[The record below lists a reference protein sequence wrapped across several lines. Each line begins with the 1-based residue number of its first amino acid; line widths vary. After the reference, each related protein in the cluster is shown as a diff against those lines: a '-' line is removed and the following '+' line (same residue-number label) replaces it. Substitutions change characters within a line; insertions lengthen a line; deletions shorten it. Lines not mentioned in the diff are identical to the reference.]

1 MAISSETI
9 GKWLAEGRNYGSMI
23 LGFAT
28 GIGLMTA
35 AQQQGMTDAI
45 HQMYQGVT
53 LIISG
58 ATSFYQILIV
68 AFPIVGVLLAKMAK
82 KSATV
87 DSQAAALQTAAKDPN
102 TVVSTQATAAIL
114 DAAAE
119 TAPLAKPIVVSDPVL
134 ASITTSDKV
143 VAK

>member
-1 MAISSETI
+1 MAFSTETI

-35 AQQQGMTDAI
+35 AQQQGLTDAI

-53 LIISG
+53 MIVSG

-68 AFPIVGVLLAKMAK
+68 AFPIVGVMFAKWAK

-87 DSQAAALQTAAKDPN
+87 ESQSAALVAAAKDPN
-102 TVVSTQATAAIL
+102 TTLSKAATANLLEATVE
-114 DAAAE
+114 A
-119 TAPLAKPIVVSDPVL
+119 APLAKPIEIKDKEL
-134 ASITTSDKV
+134 AEAIPSDKV

>member
-1 MAISSETI
+1 MAISTETI
-9 GKWLAEGRNYGSMI
+9 GKWLAEGRNYGSMA

-35 AQQQGMTDAI
+35 SQQQGMVDAF

-53 LIISG
+53 LIVSG

-68 AFPIVGVLLAKMAK
+68 AFPIIGVMLAKMAK
-82 KSATV
+82 KSASV
-87 DSQAAALQTAAKDPN
+87 DSQAKAVQAAVADVNTSVSVETKAIVVDTA
-102 TVVSTQATAAIL
+102 V
-114 DAAAE
+114 AAAE
-119 TAPLAKPIVVSDPVL
+119 IKQPIKV
-134 ASITTSDKV
+134 DKEIADATQSNNV

>member
-1 MAISSETI
+1 MKISTETI
-9 GKWLAEGRNYGSMI
+9 GKWYAEGRNYGSMI

-35 AQQQGMTDAI
+35 AQQQGMTDALN
-45 HQMYQGVT
+45 QMYQGFLMIV
-53 LIISG
+53 SG

-68 AFPIVGVLLAKMAK
+68 AFPIVGVMLAKMAK

-87 DSQAAALQTAAKDPN
+87 DNQAQAVLAAAKDPN
-102 TVVSTQATAAIL
+102 TEVSKGATANLLA
-114 DAAAE
+114 AAAE
-119 TAPLAKPIVVSDPVL
+119 AAPLAKPIEVKDKEL
-134 ASITTSDKV
+134 AELAPTDKV

>member
-1 MAISSETI
+1 MGISTETI

-35 AQQQGMTDAI
+35 AQQQGMTDAL

-53 LIISG
+53 LIVSG

-87 DSQAAALQTAAKDPN
+87 DNQAAALVAAAKDPN
-102 TVVSTQATAAIL
+102 TDISKGATANLLA
-114 DAAAE
+114 AAAE
-119 TAPLAKPIVVSDPVL
+119 SAPLADKIKVADKEL
-134 ASITTSDKV
+134 AEITPSDKV
-143 VAK
+143 IAK

>member
-1 MAISSETI
+1 MALSTETI

-35 AQQQGMTDAI
+35 AQQQGMSDAI

-53 LIISG
+53 MIISG

-68 AFPIVGVLLAKMAK
+68 AFPIVGVMFAKWAK

-87 DSQAAALQTAAKDPN
+87 ESQSAALVAAVKDPN
-102 TVVSTQATAAIL
+102 TTLSKAATANLLEATVE
-114 DAAAE
+114 A
-119 TAPLAKPIVVSDPVL
+119 APLAKPIEIKDREL
-134 ASITTSDKV
+134 AEAIPSDKV

>member
-1 MAISSETI
+1 MAFSTETI

-35 AQQQGMTDAI
+35 AQQQGLTDAI

-53 LIISG
+53 MIVSG

-68 AFPIVGVLLAKMAK
+68 AFPVVGVMFAKWAK

-87 DSQAAALQTAAKDPN
+87 DSQSAALVAAAKDPN
-102 TVVSTQATAAIL
+102 TDISKGATANLLA
-114 DAAAE
+114 AAAE
-119 TAPLAKPIVVSDPVL
+119 TAPLADKIKVTDKEL
-134 ASITTSDKV
+134 AEIAPSDKV
-143 VAK
+143 VSK

>member
-1 MAISSETI
+1 MKISTETI
-9 GKWLAEGRNYGSMI
+9 GKWYAEGRNYGSMI

-35 AQQQGMTDAI
+35 AQQQGLMDALN
-45 HQMYQGVT
+45 QMYQGV
-53 LIISG
+53 LMIVSG

-68 AFPIVGVLLAKMAK
+68 AFPIVGVMLAKWAK

-87 DSQAAALQTAAKDPN
+87 DSQSKAVLTAAQDPN
-102 TVVSTQATAAIL
+102 TEISKGATANLLA
-114 DAAAE
+114 AAAE
-119 TAPLAKPIVVSDPVL
+119 SAPLAQPIVVKDKEL
-134 ASITTSDKV
+134 AEIAPSDKV

>member
-1 MAISSETI
+1 MAISTETI
-9 GKWLAEGRNYGSMI
+9 GKWLAEGRNYGNMA

-35 AQQQGMTDAI
+35 AQQQGMMDAF

-53 LIISG
+53 LIVSG

-68 AFPIVGVLLAKMAK
+68 AFPIVGVMLAKMAK

-87 DSQAAALQTAAKDPN
+87 DSQAKAVKAAIADPN
-102 TVVSTQATAAIL
+102 TPITIEVKANVL
-114 DAAAE
+114 DAAVDA
-119 TAPLAKPIVVSDPVL
+119 ADIQQPIKVDKVL
-134 ASITTSDKV
+134 AEATQSSNV
-143 VAK
+143 VPK

>member
-1 MAISSETI
+1 MAFSTESI
-9 GKWLAEGRNYGSMI
+9 GKWYAEGRNYGSMI

-35 AQQQGMTDAI
+35 AQQQGMMDALN
-45 HQMYQGVT
+45 QMYQGFLMIV
-53 LIISG
+53 SG

-68 AFPIVGVLLAKMAK
+68 AFPIVGVMLAKWAK

-87 DSQAAALQTAAKDPN
+87 DNQAAAVLAAAKDPN
-102 TVVSTQATAAIL
+102 TDVSKGATANLLA
-114 DAAAE
+114 AAAE
-119 TAPLAKPIVVSDPVL
+119 TAPLAKPIEIKDKEL
-134 ASITTSDKV
+134 AELAPTDKV

>member
-1 MAISSETI
+1 MNISTETI

-35 AQQQGMTDAI
+35 AQQQGLTDAL

-68 AFPIVGVLLAKMAK
+68 AFPIVGVMLAKMAK
-82 KSATV
+82 KSASV
-87 DSQAAALQTAAKDPN
+87 ESQSAALAAAAKDPN
-102 TVVSTQATAAIL
+102 TDISKTATANLLVAT
-114 DAAAE
+114 AE
-119 TAPLAKPIVVSDPVL
+119 VAPLIKPIVVADPEL
-134 ASITTSDKV
+134 AAAVPSDKV